1 MIWNF
6 DKKSVVL
13 NREIPQTLASKL
25 VWLVGHDR
33 QGAVT
38 VRVPTSD
45 MSLRRV
51 GKIVPTALE

>member
-6 DKKSVVL
+6 DKKSVAL

-45 MSLRRV
+45 MSLRRG